1 VIRMHRLME
10 DRLSPGLT
18 VVDLFKFP
26 TVGALARRIEQGRG
40 AAQAARNDDGDN
52 EQARAQRQRAALLQ
66 RRRPTER
73 SF

>member
-1 VIRMHRLME
+1 
-10 DRLSPGLT
+10 
-18 VVDLFKFP
+18 VVDLFRFP

-40 AAQAARNDDGDN
+40 AAQPADADADADTEDADS
-52 EQARAQRQRAALLQ
+52 EQARAQRQRTALLQ